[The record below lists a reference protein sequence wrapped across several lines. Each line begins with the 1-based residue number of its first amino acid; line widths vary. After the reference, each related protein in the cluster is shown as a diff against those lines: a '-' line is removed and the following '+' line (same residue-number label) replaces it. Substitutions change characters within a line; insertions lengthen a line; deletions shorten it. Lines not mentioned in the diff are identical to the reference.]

1 MFTKAIVRKPGRS
14 VVTGITTANLGEV
27 DFHLMIRQ
35 HEAYVQ
41 TLMDCGLNVTILDAA
56 EEFPDSVFMEDVAL
70 LTPKVAIITWP
81 GAVSRLGE
89 EQMVKPVLERF
100 YQNVEAIQS
109 PGTIEAGDIMMIG
122 NHFFIGISE
131 RTNPEGANQMIK
143 ILEKYGHTGS
153 TIHFEDMLHLKTGC
167 SYLEKKNLVVAK
179 AFSELPEFES
189 FNKILV
195 DEDESYAANCIWIND
210 NVLIPSGNP
219 KLISQ
224 IQDIGYKVIGLDM
237 SEFRKLDGGLSC
249 LSLRF

>member
-1 MFTKAIVRKPGRS
+1 
-14 VVTGITTANLGEV
+14 
-27 DFHLMIRQ
+27 
-35 HEAYVQ
+35 
-41 TLMDCGLNVTILDAA
+41 
-56 EEFPDSVFMEDVAL
+56 
-70 LTPKVAIITWP
+70 
-81 GAVSRLGE
+81 
-89 EQMVKPVLERF
+89 
-100 YQNVEAIQS
+100 
-109 PGTIEAGDIMMIG
+109 
-122 NHFFIGISE
+122 
-131 RTNPEGANQMIK
+131 
-143 ILEKYGHTGS
+143 
-153 TIHFEDMLHLKTGC
+153 MLHLKTGC